1 MATNPQNLMGPL
13 EVSEYLGITEQTV
26 CELAQGRKLPAF
38 KVGEVWRF
46 KQNEIDKWLEDN
58 RSGPKENQIQP
69 LTPQSEVPR
78 SKWRIK
84 KQQEESYVANR
95 EACKAYIIN
104 TLDNIGR
111 QIFPLDQFE
120 DKFGT
125 DIVRTVINQL
135 KKEKMITE
143 DQHEGLG
150 GEKVKVIMKRS

>member
-1 MATNPQNLMGPL
+1 M
-13 EVSEYLGITEQTV
+13 
-26 CELAQGRKLPAF
+26 
-38 KVGEVWRF
+38 
-46 KQNEIDKWLEDN
+46 
-58 RSGPKENQIQP
+58 
-69 LTPQSEVPR
+69 
-78 SKWRIK
+78 
-84 KQQEESYVANR
+84 ANR

-143 DQHEGLG
+143 DQHEGLV